1 MLNEQFM
8 VSQVFPDMYPH
19 GDAGPQ
25 LFADAELD
33 ELTKD
38 LAAARAARA
47 AAKDAGEEKLAAELD
62 KKILI
67 IAKMI
72 LRKMEKYS

>member
-33 ELTKD
+33 EL
-38 LAAARAARA
+38 RAYP
-47 AAKDAGEEKLAAELD
+47 
-62 KKILI
+62 KIPAHL
-67 IAKMI
+67 
-72 LRKMEKYS
+72 